1 MKSFFLHIRYIAVTI
16 FALVIANSAFAQ
28 SSASKPIRFVV
39 GFGPGGANDLVARIA
54 AEGVARQLGQPVV
67 VLNKP
72 GAGSI
77 LGADFVAKS
86 PPDGTTFF
94 IGAGGTI
101 TLPMIRSS
109 MPYAED
115 DLVPVAL
122 ITVSPS
128 VIVVGADSPI
138 KSLKDLIALARQP
151 NGVNFA
157 TAGTGS
163 TPHFVAEM
171 LKTKAGGGKYEII
184 PYRSGLDAKVAVI
197 SKQVDATSEASV
209 VVIPQLQGGKLR
221 ALASTWTRRISAM
234 PDVPTTRELGYPEVL
249 IGHWA
254 GLFAPKGTPEAVIE
268 KMNQAIQ
275 ATLRQPEVHSKLA
288 LQGIEPMP
296 GDRAAFVRFIQD
308 EQKRLSP
315 IIRGANMKED

>member
-1 MKSFFLHIRYIAVTI
+1 MKLSVRGVLVPVFIALLSAT
-16 FALVIANSAFAQ
+16 AFAQ
-28 SSASKPIRFVV
+28 PWPSKPIRFVV

-54 AEGVARQLGQPVV
+54 AEGVARQLGQSVV

-94 IGAGGTI
+94 VGAGGTI
-101 TLPMIRSS
+101 TLPMIRTS
-109 MPYAED
+109 MPYKED

-128 VIVVGADSPI
+128 VIVVGVDSPI
-138 KSLKDLIALARQP
+138 KNFKDLLNASRQP
-151 NGVNFA
+151 NGVAFA
-157 TAGTGS
+157 TAGMGS
-163 TPHFVAEM
+163 TPHFVVEM
-171 LKTKAGGGKYEII
+171 LKAKAGGGKYDAI
-184 PYRSGLDAKVAVI
+184 PYKSGSDAKVAVI

-209 VVIPQLQGGKLR
+209 VVIPQVQGGKLR
-221 ALASTWTRRISAM
+221 AIASTWSRRIGAL
-234 PDVPTTRELGYPEVL
+234 PDVPTTRELGYPDVL

-254 GLFAPKGTPEAVIE
+254 GLFAPKGTPDAILE

-275 ATLRQPEVHSKLA
+275 ATLKSPDVQSRLS

-296 GDRAAFVRFIQD
+296 GDRASFVRFIQD
-308 EQKRLSP
+308 EQKRLAP
-315 IIRGANMKED
+315 IVRGANMKED